1 MIDPYEILGVQK
13 GATGPELKKAFHK
26 LARECHPDSD
36 PDNPWAEDEF
46 KALSAA
52 YELLSDPKRRALYDR
67 GEISGDGS
75 KRPPRGA
82 RKGPQKP
89 SPKKTGSHNRTS
101 QAKTKPGPNKRSKTA
116 GIKIKGADVEYTLK
130 VDFMEAAKGAVRH
143 ISMATGKRVKVTIP
157 PGTEEGSILRLKG
170 QGMSG
175 FGGAADGD
183 AYVEIFV
190 APDPVFRCEKNGIH
204 VDIPVTLSEAV
215 LGGKIDVPTIG
226 GTVSVTIPKGSN
238 TDTQLRLKGKGL
250 PAETPAGK
258 PGDELV
264 HLRVV
269 LPKKPDKSLIR
280 FLQKWSPDNPYRVRE
295 QAPAKTRKKASNK
308 GKK

>member
-1 MIDPYEILGVQK
+1 MIDPYEILGVQR

-52 YELLSDPKRRALYDR
+52 YELLSDPKRRALFDR

-75 KRPPRGA
+75 KQPTRRATKEPPRTGA
-82 RKGPQKP
+82 
-89 SPKKTGSHNRTS
+89 HNRTS
-101 QAKTKPGPNKRSKTA
+101 QANPNATAGSQSKTA
-116 GIKIKGADVEYTLK
+116 GLKIKGADVEYTLH

-143 ISMATGKRVKVTIP
+143 ISMATGKRIKVTIP
-157 PGTEEGSILRLKG
+157 PATEEGCILRLKG

-175 FGGAADGD
+175 FGGAADGE

-190 APDPVFRCEKNGIH
+190 DPDPVFRREKNHIH

-215 LGGKIDVPTIG
+215 LGGKINVPTIDG
-226 GTVSVTIPKGSN
+226 KVSVTVPKGSN
-238 TDTQLRLKGKGL
+238 TGTQLRLKGKGL
-250 PAETPAGK
+250 SDGSSSDK
-258 PGDELV
+258 IGDQLV
-264 HLRVV
+264 HLTVV
-269 LPKKPDKSLIR
+269 LPKTPDKSLIR
-280 FLQKWSPDNPYRVRE
+280 FLEKWSPDHPYQVRDQDSAGARE
-295 QAPAKTRKKASNK
+295 KATDKAKK
-308 GKK
+308 